1 MRADSMPASRAAR
14 SAATVRRVFII
25 GFIGAR
31 QRPLPTSDLRHFPIA
46 PPWRSRTPPSPA
58 ERPRRARFAAASS
71 AIAPRVR
78 SRAVS
83 PRARLHLARAVASDK
98 TDENSPYQVAK
109 RAELYELRI
118 YGAYY
123 VAVAPYTNREQGLAS
138 LMGYIEGGNEDER
151 TFPATQPLVMRYVDD
166 GDGDFDKR
174 MELCLGRG
182 CPIHLRQLPRAWGCK
197 LPGRAPRCR
206 RLRGHRHPGA
216 RGQIPRAVGHRVARR
231 RTRTRR
237 ARCLPARHLRT
248 ALLPQAQAQRAHA
261 QGEVG
266 GK

>member
-1 MRADSMPASRAAR
+1 MALAHATLSGRAAAPR
-14 SAATVRRVFII
+14 AIRGGIFGDRTAFAP
-25 GFIGAR
+25 AR
-31 QRPLPTSDLRHFPIA
+31 CL
-46 PPWRSRTPPSPA
+46 SPA
-58 ERPRRARFAAASS
+58 RASTS
-71 AIAPRVR
+71 
-78 SRAVS
+78 
-83 PRARLHLARAVASDK
+83 ARAVASDK
-98 TDENSPYQVAK
+98 TDENSPPYQVAK

-174 MELCLGRG
+174 MELCLGAGVSDPPAPTSPGVGVQAAGGELLAVVGFEGIATPSSRG
-182 CPIHLRQLPRAWGCK
+182 NTASCY
-197 LPGRAPRCR
+197 
-206 RLRGHRHPGA
+206 
-216 RGQIPRAVGHRVARR
+216 HRVARR

-266 GK
+266 GRREMVDARAGVS